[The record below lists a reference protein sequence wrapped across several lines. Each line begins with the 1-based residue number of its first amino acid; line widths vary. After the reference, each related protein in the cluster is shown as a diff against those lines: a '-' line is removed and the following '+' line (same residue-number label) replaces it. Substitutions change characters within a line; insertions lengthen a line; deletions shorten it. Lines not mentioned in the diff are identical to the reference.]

1 MGSRVSPCST
11 DRLGALVVVL
21 AALGLARVV
30 QHADGRLHVEQVP
43 REARGVAAVRIAQR
57 GGRASGG
64 AERGGGAE
72 HQALFVAEPALG
84 IQTLGIQSPG
94 SGGPSI
100 GKFYS

>member
-1 MGSRVSPCST
+1 MWSRVSPYST

-43 REARGVAAVRIAQR
+43 REARGVAAVRIVQR
-57 GGRASGG
+57 GGRAGGG
-64 AERGGGAE
+64 AERGSSVE
-72 HQALFVAEPALG
+72 HQALVEAKPALG
-84 IQTLGIQSPG
+84 IQTLGLQSPG

-100 GKFYS
+100 GKSHS

>member
-11 DRLGALVVVL
+11 DRLGALVAVL
-21 AALGLARVV
+21 AALELARVV

-57 GGRASGG
+57 GGRAGGG
-64 AERGGGAE
+64 AERGSGAE
-72 HQALFVAEPALG
+72 HQALVVAEPALG
-84 IQTLGIQSPG
+84 IQTLGLQSPG

-100 GKFYS
+100 GKSHS